1 MSLKD
6 QLNAD
11 IKTAMKAGEK
21 SRLVVLRMISAAIK
35 QREID
40 ERIELNDSDV
50 LAVVEKMLKQRRES
64 EKVFREG
71 NRDDLADKEA
81 AEIEIVSAYMP
92 EQLSD
97 DELATLIDDA
107 ISSTGASSIRDM
119 GKVMGIIK
127 SKAQGRA
134 DIGKVSG
141 LIKARLNS

>member
-97 DELATLIDDA
+97 DELAALIDEA

-134 DIGKVSG
+134 DMGKASG

>member
-97 DELATLIDDA
+97 DELAALIDEA

-134 DIGKVSG
+134 DMGKVSG

>member
-11 IKTAMKAGEK
+11 IKAAMKAGEK

-40 ERIELNDSDV
+40 ERIELGDSDV

-97 DELATLIDDA
+97 DELAALIDEA
-107 ISSTGASSIRDM
+107 ISSSGASSIRDM

-134 DIGKVSG
+134 DMGKVSG